1 VSRRLGS
8 IKNARAS
15 GPLLCRLDGED
26 TYIGALMQHVEL
38 AGVHSGDSACV
49 LPAPSLTATQEN
61 EISDTVRAIAKELG
75 VVAQTPCGAGAACA
89 IRADEDEA
97 RGVTDFERAE
107 LHRRSCEAR
116 GPLGEASR
124 PDRQTLARKP
134 S

>member
-61 EISDTVRAIAKELG
+61 EISDTVRAIAKGLG
-75 VVAQTPCGAGAACA
+75 VVAQTPLRC
-89 IRADEDEA
+89 
-97 RGVTDFERAE
+97 RGCLR
-107 LHRRSCEAR
+107 HWSGRR
-116 GPLGEASR
+116 
-124 PDRQTLARKP
+124 
-134 S
+134 